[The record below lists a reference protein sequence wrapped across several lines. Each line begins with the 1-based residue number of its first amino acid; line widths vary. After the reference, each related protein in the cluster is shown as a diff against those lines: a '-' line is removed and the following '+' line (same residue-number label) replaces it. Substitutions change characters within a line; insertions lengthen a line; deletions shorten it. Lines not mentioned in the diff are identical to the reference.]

1 MRVTDS
7 ATFNELNQNGQ
18 WDMQAFRGGQAF
30 ALPFTNVTGM
40 APLTKNYTAHREGD
54 KARVLLDFE
63 KQLVDIVTQ
72 YRDTFDAAKRKDL
85 MKQYNKIFTE
95 NVYNLGVFVGRYGL
109 GLTKRAKNVPD
120 GTPVFMY
127 TWVEDA
133 VLLDMLWTPKDQ
145 QLKQNRPDTIP
156 VYK

>member
-1 MRVTDS
+1 VD
-7 ATFNELNQNGQ
+7 
-18 WDMQAFRGGQAF
+18 RGGQNF

-40 APLTKNYTAHREGD
+40 APLTKNFIWHREGD
-54 KARVLLDFE
+54 KPRQLMDFE
-63 KQLVDIVTQ
+63 QSLIDIMAK
-72 YRDTFDAAKRKDL
+72 YRSTFDPAARKDL
-85 MKQYNKIFTE
+85 MKQYNNIFTK
-95 NVYNLGVFVGRYGL
+95 NVYDLGVFVGRYGL
-109 GLTKRAKNVPD
+109 GIAKRVKNVPD

-133 VLLDMLWTPKDQ
+133 VLLDMLWTPVDQ

>member
-1 MRVTDS
+1 VD
-7 ATFNELNQNGQ
+7 
-18 WDMQAFRGGQAF
+18 RGGQNF

-40 APLTKNYTAHREGD
+40 APLTKNFVWHREGD
-54 KARVLLDFE
+54 KPRQLMDFE
-63 KQLVDIVTQ
+63 QQLIDIMTK
-72 YRDTFDAAKRKDL
+72 YRSTFDPAARKEL
-85 MKQYNKIFTE
+85 MKEYNHIFTE
-95 NVYNLGVFVGRYGL
+95 NVYDLGTFVGRYGL
-109 GLTKRAKNVPD
+109 GIAKRVKNVPD

-133 VLLDMLWTPKDQ
+133 VLLDMLWTPADQ